1 MLAQSP
7 GLRHSTR
14 NTQHTAL
21 ISQHSELSTQHSA
34 LRTQN
39 DTVACDSQQLVIE
52 SALSMNDRAGSNQ
65 RLIVSHS
72 VLAGLTPLIPLP
84 IVDDLARVYFV
95 RRLVRKLAAAN
106 GYKIGEVDVKI
117 LADEPGS
124 GCLQGCAIATL
135 LLPFKLIF
143 RKVFFFLE
151 WKRAVDTASHVYY
164 QGYLVDCSLGE
175 GWCAPVGQRSFF
187 EVRAAIDTVL
197 GRLNTSLIERAIRGT
212 FYQSKSTLKSA
223 AAILARGLR
232 RTPRTASPEEVGEAV
247 EVVAEQEG
255 KEIAGIT
262 ERLLGAISAIPSGH
276 FRRLRNDLAAQLGT
290 TTRTLE
296 EDIPR

>member
-1 MLAQSP
+1 MIA
-7 GLRHSTR
+7 T
-14 NTQHTAL
+14 
-21 ISQHSELSTQHSA
+21 
-34 LRTQN
+34 
-39 DTVACDSQQLVIE
+39 
-52 SALSMNDRAGSNQ
+52 ALSMSDRVGSNQ

-95 RRLVRKLAAAN
+95 RRLIRKLAAAN
-106 GYKIGEVDVKI
+106 GYRISEEEIKI
-117 LADEPGS
+117 LADEPDS
-124 GCLQGCAIATL
+124 GCLRGCAIATL

-164 QGYLVDCSLGE
+164 QGYLIDCTLAQ

-187 EVRAAIDTVL
+187 EVRAAIDAVL
-197 GRLNTSLIERAIRGT
+197 GRLNTSPIERAIRGT
-212 FYQSKSTLKSA
+212 FSRSKSSLKSA

-232 RTPRTASPEEVGEAV
+232 RTPRKASPEQVGKAVEAV
-247 EVVAEQEG
+247 EEQEG

-262 ERLLGAISAIPSGH
+262 DRLQGVIGAIPSGH
-276 FRRLRNDLAAQLGT
+276 FRRLRDDLAVQLGVQA
-290 TTRTLE
+290 RE
-296 EDIPR
+296 WE

>member
-1 MLAQSP
+1 M
-7 GLRHSTR
+7 
-14 NTQHTAL
+14 
-21 ISQHSELSTQHSA
+21 I
-34 LRTQN
+34 
-39 DTVACDSQQLVIE
+39 DT
-52 SALSMNDRAGSNQ
+52 ALSMSDRVGTNQ

-106 GYKIGEVDVKI
+106 GYRIGEEEIKI
-117 LADEPGS
+117 LADEPDR
-124 GCLQGCAIATL
+124 GCLRGCAIATL

-164 QGYLVDCSLGE
+164 QGYLVDCSLAE
-175 GWCAPVGQRSFF
+175 GWCAPIGQRSFL
-187 EVRAAIDTVL
+187 EVRAAIDAVL

-212 FYQSKSTLKSA
+212 FSQSKSTLKSA

-232 RTPRTASPEEVGEAV
+232 RTPRTASPEQVGEAV
-247 EVVAEQEG
+247 EAVEEQEG

-262 ERLLGAISAIPSGH
+262 ERLQGAIGQIPSGH
-276 FRRLRNDLAAQLGT
+276 FRRLRDDLAVQLGAQ
-290 TTRTLE
+290 TRE
-296 EDIPR
+296 

>member
-1 MLAQSP
+1 M
-7 GLRHSTR
+7 
-14 NTQHTAL
+14 
-21 ISQHSELSTQHSA
+21 I
-34 LRTQN
+34 
-39 DTVACDSQQLVIE
+39 DT
-52 SALSMNDRAGSNQ
+52 ALSMSDRVSSNQ

-72 VLAGLTPLIPLP
+72 ILAGLTPLIPLP

-106 GYKIGEVDVKI
+106 GYKVSDEEIRA
-117 LADEPGS
+117 LADEPDR

-164 QGYLVDCSLGE
+164 QGYLVDSSLAE
-175 GWCAPVGQRSFF
+175 GWCAPVGHRSFI
-187 EVRAAIDTVL
+187 EVRAAIDAVL

-212 FYQSKSTLKSA
+212 FSQSKSGVKSA
-223 AAILARGLR
+223 AGILARGLR
-232 RTPRTASPEEVGEAV
+232 RTPRTASPEQVGEAV
-247 EVVAEQEG
+247 EAVEEQED

-262 ERLLGAISAIPSGH
+262 ERLQVAIGAIPSGH
-276 FRRLRNDLAAQLGT
+276 FHRLRDDLAAQLGT
-290 TTRTLE
+290 HAGSKDHLD
-296 EDIPR
+296 DIHP